1 MNFYV
6 IEPRDAIKDATGVW
20 LVMKKLQ
27 VLLELIFVRSD
38 AYHLDNSNWCQLYP
52 VYTIKQTS
60 SKYIQNTCARRVL

>member
-38 AYHLDNSNWCQLYP
+38 AYHLDNSN
-52 VYTIKQTS
+52 
-60 SKYIQNTCARRVL
+60 